1 MISGKAIALS
11 LLLPLASHAA
21 PDQAAS
27 KRAASEP
34 AACSKDCASAQTVRL
49 IERLKRPLPATTG
62 YTEVRFVQML
72 DAPLKLHGDLTYTS
86 ANELGKRVVSPYAE
100 TTTIAN
106 GQVEIART
114 GKPARRFSLK
124 RAPALAGFLES
135 FSATLDGDA
144 KRLERSYVLSSNGN
158 DQRWQ
163 LQLVPRDA
171 ALSKHVERV
180 VISGQDTTPL
190 CFEVEEAG
198 GDSSVLLVDKLA
210 DAPLDGVPQ
219 RAQLQ
224 QLCQGAP

>member
-27 KRAASEP
+27 RQAAPEP
-34 AACSKDCASAQTVRL
+34 AACSKDCASAETVRL

-62 YTEVRFVQML
+62 YIEVRFVQML
-72 DAPLKLHGDLTYTS
+72 DAPLQLRGDLNYKG
-86 ANELGKRVVSPYAE
+86 ANELGKRVVSPYEE

-106 GQVEIART
+106 GQVEITRT
-114 GKPARRFSLK
+114 GKPAKRFSLK

-144 KRLERSYVLSSNGN
+144 KRLERSYVLSSEGT

-171 ALSKHVERV
+171 ALSRHVTRV
-180 VISGQDTTPL
+180 LISGRDTTPL

-210 DAPLDGVPQ
+210 VAPLDGVPQ

-224 QLCQGAP
+224 RLCQGAL